1 MDVICQL
8 RVHSTHPSFVMPP
21 IERRT
26 FLGIALAALPLPYLE
41 LEREVVPLRHSPD
54 VSDPVYVRAGTDR
67 DGVHKTLGISTIDFK
82 VTSADTGGAMLVI
95 ENTNRGKGG
104 PAKHQ
109 HLAQDELFCVIE
121 GEYVIVIGA
130 QRFEL
135 NAGDTILAPRLVPHV
150 WAYVGNTVGRM
161 LISFTPPGTMEEFF
175 RVVSKGNSM
184 PVQDPALWRAHGMEL
199 LGPPLPV

>member
-1 MDVICQL
+1 
-8 RVHSTHPSFVMPP
+8 MPP

-26 FLGIALAALPLPYLE
+26 FLGMALAALPLPLA
-41 LEREVVPLRHSPD
+41 LPSVDTNHDAAPMRPLTEA
-54 VSDPVYVRAGTDR
+54 SDPVYVRAGTDR

-121 GEYVIVIGA
+121 GEYVIVIGNR
-130 QRFEL
+130 RFEL
-135 NAGDTILAPRLVPHV
+135 KPGDTILAPRLVPHV

-161 LISFTPPGTMEEFF
+161 LISFTPPGAMEDFF

-184 PVQDPALWRAHGMEL
+184 PIQDPALWRAHGMEL

>member
-1 MDVICQL
+1 
-8 RVHSTHPSFVMPP
+8 MPP

-26 FLGIALAALPLPYLE
+26 FLGLALAALPLSYFDLD
-41 LEREVVPLRHSPD
+41 REGVSMQRSLGE
-54 VSDPVYVRAGTDR
+54 SDPVFVRAGADR
-67 DGVHKTLGISTIDFK
+67 DDVHKTLGISTIDFK

-95 ENTNRGKGG
+95 ENTNRAKGG

-109 HLAQDELFCVIE
+109 HLAQDELFYVIE
-121 GEYVIVIGA
+121 GDYVMVVGD
-130 QRFEL
+130 QRFAL
-135 NAGDTILAPRLVPHV
+135 KAGDTLLAPRRIPHV

-161 LISFTPPGTMEEFF
+161 LITFTPPGAMEDFF
-175 RVVSKGNSM
+175 RVVSKGDAM

>member
-1 MDVICQL
+1 
-8 RVHSTHPSFVMPP
+8 MPP

-26 FLGIALAALPLPYLE
+26 FVGIALAALPLP
-41 LEREVVPLRHSPD
+41 PLYRDTQMAHLLQPSRT
-54 VSDPVYVRAGTDR
+54 SEPVYVRARTDR

-82 VTSADTGGAMLVI
+82 VTSADTGGAMLAI

-104 PAKHQ
+104 PAKHL

-121 GEYVIVIGA
+121 GEYVIVIGD

-135 NAGDTILAPRLVPHV
+135 KPGDTILAPRRVPHV
-150 WAYVGNTVGRM
+150 WAYVGQTIGRM
-161 LISFTPPGTMEEFF
+161 LITFTPPGAMEDFF
-175 RVVSKGNSM
+175 RLVSKGNTM

>member
-1 MDVICQL
+1 M
-8 RVHSTHPSFVMPP
+8 TP

-26 FLGIALAALPLPYLE
+26 FLGMTLAALPLPYLGMSEE
-41 LEREVVPLRHSPD
+41 LPPVRRSLAIA
-54 VSDPVYVRAGTDR
+54 DPVVVRAGTDR

-109 HLAQDELFCVIE
+109 HVAQDELFYVIE
-121 GEYVIVIGA
+121 GEYVIVIGD

-135 NAGDTILAPRLVPHV
+135 QAGDTILAPRLVPHV

-161 LISFTPPGTMEEFF
+161 LITFTPPGTMEDFF
-175 RVVSKGNSM
+175 RIVSKGNAM
-184 PVQDPALWRAHGMEL
+184 PIQDPALWRAHGMEL

>member
-1 MDVICQL
+1 
-8 RVHSTHPSFVMPP
+8 MPP

-26 FLGIALAALPLPYLE
+26 FLGIALAALPLRFADMHREE
-41 LEREVVPLRHSPD
+41 LPMRRAPNIA
-54 VSDPVYVRAGTDR
+54 DPVLVRAGTDR

-109 HLAQDELFCVIE
+109 HVAQDELFFVLE
-121 GEYVIVIGA
+121 GEYVIVIGD

-135 NAGDTILAPRLVPHV
+135 KPGDSILAPRLVPHV
-150 WAYVGNTVGRM
+150 WAYAGNTVGRM
-161 LISFTPPGTMEEFF
+161 LISFTPPGAMEDFF
-175 RVVSKGNSM
+175 RAVSKGNTM
-184 PVQDPALWRAHGMEL
+184 PIQDSALWRAHGMEL
-199 LGPPLPV
+199 LGPPLP

>member
-1 MDVICQL
+1 M
-8 RVHSTHPSFVMPP
+8 SS

-26 FLGIALAALPLPYLE
+26 FLGIAISAMPLPFLD
-41 LEREVVPLRHSPD
+41 LDPALARSAHFSKAA
-54 VSDPVYVRAGTDR
+54 DPVYVRAGSDR

-95 ENTNRGKGG
+95 ENTNRGRGG
-104 PAKHQ
+104 PAKHR
-109 HLAQDELFCVIE
+109 HLAQDELFCAIE
-121 GEYVIVIGA
+121 GEYVIEIGG

-135 NAGDTILAPRLVPHV
+135 KPGDTILAPRLVPHV
-150 WAYVGNTVGRM
+150 WAYVGNTIGRM
-161 LISFTPPGTMEEFF
+161 LITFTPPGTMEDFF
-175 RVVSKGNSM
+175 RVVSTGNSM